1 MCWAPRE
8 YFPSIISFFK
18 HLKYNFKIK
27 LYYKIQLIFI
37 VVKLI
42 YNALLVSVVQKSKC
56 YTYTYIHSFKN
67 SFPFDAAEI
76 I

>member
-1 MCWAPRE
+1 M
-8 YFPSIISFFK
+8 
-18 HLKYNFKIK
+18 
-27 LYYKIQLIFI
+27 QLIFI

-42 YNALLVSVVQKSKC
+42 YNALLVSAVQQSKSV
-56 YTYTYIHSFKN
+56 IHIHISTLLKN